1 MEESCQHFFV
11 GTKFFQKLRKFFLH
25 AHKKERGLWKEGSK
39 QALDFEIDLST
50 KKSDRKNLNF

>member
-1 MEESCQHFFV
+1 MH
-11 GTKFFQKLRKFFLH
+11 TK
-25 AHKKERGLWKEGSK
+25 KKGDSTGRQ